1 MSRRIRYMLCRGA
14 ATALF
19 ACAGAAADPEPVV
32 ISLPQWVVRA
42 QERLGLD
49 PSQQWDLRV
58 LVDANAE
65 RLREM
70 RERYAG
76 QDTNDSRRGQRDE
89 MAALQLR
96 FRSEL
101 RGILTPEQL
110 SEWDELI
117 EELLGQVHLR
127 HAPRMADSH

>member
-1 MSRRIRYMLCRGA
+1 M
-14 ATALF
+14 
-19 ACAGAAADPEPVV
+19 V

>member
-1 MSRRIRYMLCRGA
+1 MPP
-14 ATALF
+14 
-19 ACAGAAADPEPVV
+19 ADNG
-32 ISLPQWVVRA
+32 IDS
-42 QERLGLD
+42 
-49 PSQQWDLRV
+49 SCT
-58 LVDANAE
+58 
-65 RLREM
+65 
-70 RERYAG
+70 G
-76 QDTNDSRRGQRDE
+76 QDVSACHRPDAIGSLHDSLSVSHLTNNPAWNCCGWRFRYRYK
-89 MAALQLR
+89 LQLR